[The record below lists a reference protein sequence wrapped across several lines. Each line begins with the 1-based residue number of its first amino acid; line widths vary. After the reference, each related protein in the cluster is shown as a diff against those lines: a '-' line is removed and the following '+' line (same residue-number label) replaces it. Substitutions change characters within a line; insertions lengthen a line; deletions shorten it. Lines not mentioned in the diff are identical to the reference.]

1 MDWSDLRVYEL
12 VKTLE
17 RLTPFETLTML
28 NNGNAPSKDEVYMIA
43 PLKLNTPVINVLI
56 YYIYLLNDCKLH
68 QKLVDNISFH
78 WHCLEIQT
86 AKEALIEAD
95 KQQRTPL
102 KAI

>member
-1 MDWSDLRVYEL
+1 
-12 VKTLE
+12 
-17 RLTPFETLTML
+17 
-28 NNGNAPSKDEVYMIA
+28 
-43 PLKLNTPVINVLI
+43 
-56 YYIYLLNDCKLH
+56 LLNDCKLH